1 MNKEG
6 FIMNEKEIMYG
17 FVNAPSEK
25 KINKPWI
32 SFTGDRVI
40 STNGVVMLSSAKI
53 ELINGYNKWSSMTH
67 SEPFA
72 NFIFGS
78 ISDDNYCSMSEEFY
92 TIIENSAPLAEK
104 KDGVDAPKIT
114 TIETS
119 FLGNAIK
126 FDVWQMAP
134 IYNACIFWDKGF
146 FMAHA
151 RKNKCLM
158 FKHIT
163 KDIEMAI
170 KLI

>member
-1 MNKEG
+1 
-6 FIMNEKEIMYG
+6 MNEKDIMYG
-17 FVNAPSEK
+17 FIDAPSQS
-25 KINKPWI
+25 KISKPWI

-40 STNGVVMLSSAKI
+40 STNGIVVLSAAKT
-53 ELINGYNKWSSMTH
+53 ELINGYSKCSSMVK

-72 NFIFGS
+72 NFIFGD
-78 ISDDNYCSMSEEFY
+78 ISDDDYCSMSDEFY
-92 TIIENSAPLAEK
+92 TIIENSSPLAEK
-104 KDGVDAPKIT
+104 IKGVDIPKIT

-119 FLGNAIK
+119 FLGNPIK

-134 IYNACIFWDKGF
+134 IYNACVFWDKGF

-163 KDIEMAI
+163 KDIEIAI
-170 KLI
+170 KLLGA